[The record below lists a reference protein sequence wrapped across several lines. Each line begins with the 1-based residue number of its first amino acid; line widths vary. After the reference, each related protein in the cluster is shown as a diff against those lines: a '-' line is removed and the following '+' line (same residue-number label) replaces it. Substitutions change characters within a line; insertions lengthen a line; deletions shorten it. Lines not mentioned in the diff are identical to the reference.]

1 MSVTID
7 EVDRGIIAALQRNP
21 AETNTAIA
29 AQVGMSDVG
38 VSNRIRRLIDN
49 NVIRTTVLYDTD
61 ALGLRFYVVI
71 ELLVR
76 GRPLA
81 AVAEDLAKIPDLQT
95 VVTLIGSPDIS
106 VLFFAR
112 DHAHVEEVRA
122 RIAPI
127 AGVHS
132 MQVMIS
138 TRLAKY
144 MTTHGGY
151 AILSHDED

>member
-1 MSVTID
+1 MSITID
-7 EVDRGIIAALQRNP
+7 DIDRGIIAALQRNP
-21 AETNTAIA
+21 AETSKAIA

-49 NVIRTTVLYDTD
+49 NVIRTTILYDTD
-61 ALGLRFYVVI
+61 ALGLTFYVVI
-71 ELLVR
+71 EMLVR
-76 GRPLA
+76 GRPIA
-81 AVAEDLAKIPDLQT
+81 DVAEELASIADLQT

-112 DHAHVEEVRA
+112 DHAHVEHVRGL
-122 RIAPI
+122 ISPI
-127 AGVHS
+127 VGVHS

-138 TRLAKY
+138 TKLAKY
-144 MTTHGGY
+144 MTTHGRY